1 MLILTTHDAN
11 SIVISKAHPKV
22 HCKILNTS
30 QLLLST
36 NFSIISGAVE
46 KIDGIT
52 VLYSTTGGTGPEDI
66 VPNNV

>member
-1 MLILTTHDAN
+1 
-11 SIVISKAHPKV
+11 
-22 HCKILNTS
+22 LNTS

-36 NFSIISGAVE
+36 NFNIISGAVE